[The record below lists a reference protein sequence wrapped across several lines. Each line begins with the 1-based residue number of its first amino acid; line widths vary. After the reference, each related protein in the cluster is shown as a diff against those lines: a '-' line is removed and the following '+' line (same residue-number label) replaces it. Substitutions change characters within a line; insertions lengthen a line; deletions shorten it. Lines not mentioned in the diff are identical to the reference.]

1 MKKFAGRTFLF
12 LIGLYVLALIPDT
25 ILTLKIKNSVTNKQP
40 WSNILSGNMNNDLL
54 ILGSSRA
61 WVHYSPKIIDS
72 VLHSNSYNLGRNGKK
87 MDISILCYDQYIKY
101 NQKPNVVLC
110 DIYYMTM
117 CESAPLD
124 REQFYPFLL
133 YNDIWKNVHVTHK
146 FRIIDRF
153 LPMAKYFGHLKG
165 YKLYTEAINDDYKG
179 YSGKDFEW
187 DGTELRKIESIPYEH
202 DSTILTMTERWLNR
216 CQKDSVKVIFVHSPL
231 YFEATNKIN
240 DTAAMWTMYRSL
252 SVKYNVP
259 ILDYTLDSICFD
271 TTLFYNAQHL
281 NRKGAERFSR
291 ILAKDLDSM
300 GVIQ

>member
-87 MDISILCYDQYIKY
+87 IDISILCYDQYIKY

-117 CESAPLD
+117 CKSNPLD
-124 REQFYPFLL
+124 REQFYPFL
-133 YNDIWKNVHVTHK
+133 YKSDIWNDIHITHK
-146 FRIIDRF
+146 FKNIDRF

-165 YKLYTEAINDDYKG
+165 YTIYTEAKNVYYKG
-179 YSGKDFEW
+179 YSYRELEW
-187 DGTELRKIESIPYEH
+187 DRTELQKIRRIPYEH
-202 DSTILTMTERWLNR
+202 DSTTLAMTENWLKR
-216 CQKDSVKVIFVHSPL
+216 CQMDSVKVIFVHSPM
-231 YFEATNKIN
+231 YIEATNKID
-240 DTAAMWTMYRSL
+240 DTAAMWAMYRTL
-252 SVKYNVP
+252 SAKYYVP
-259 ILDYTLDSICFD
+259 ILDYTHDSICYD

-291 ILAKDLDSM
+291 KLAHDLDSM
-300 GVIQ
+300 EVM